1 MQVKG
6 SKVQSQNAGEKR
18 GSFLGILS
26 NASWMTVAR
35 LGGDV
40 SSAFLFVVISR
51 RFGVV
56 GTGQYAYGFAIANI
70 GMAIVNLGLLD
81 FGLRE
86 YSRLPLAEKPLIF
99 GRIVGIQCMTLAV
112 VVLGLGGFIASARP
126 AAETTA
132 IILLLT
138 TYQVALTLAPTFFIP
153 AFARQAMMIP
163 AVAELVCRGGSIVI
177 ASLFIF
183 SGLDMSLSTALLPLP
198 IGAGVLLAFATLS
211 ARHYNGS
218 LRIYLNWTATVRV
231 MQMVWP
237 FAASVFI
244 VQLYSR
250 IDLIMLSTILGDES
264 AGIYAAGIKFFEVG
278 LMPVVLLAIA
288 VYPAMSQQVG
298 HNQREFSEMTDKFL
312 RTSLLLGGLLAWA
325 LFFLVPLGLT
335 PLLGEKFTAS
345 TSVVQMA
352 AVLSVIVSID
362 LVVTRL
368 LLVLNLQI
376 RRTGI
381 QLIGII
387 LNAVLNFMLIPS
399 FGVHGAMGAWI
410 ISQTSTNLIYIR
422 MLRNRAATQD
432 ILKAMVLFSIP
443 LSAAIGITIFLISL
457 HVHTLL
463 VAGAALVTFCV
474 AASGTGFAPSMIP
487 LLKHI
492 KGDSYA
498 P

>member
-1 MQVKG
+1 
-6 SKVQSQNAGEKR
+6 
-18 GSFLGILS
+18 
-26 NASWMTVAR
+26 
-35 LGGDV
+35 
-40 SSAFLFVVISR
+40 
-51 RFGVV
+51 
-56 GTGQYAYGFAIANI
+56 
-70 GMAIVNLGLLD
+70 
-81 FGLRE
+81 
-86 YSRLPLAEKPLIF
+86 
-99 GRIVGIQCMTLAV
+99 
-112 VVLGLGGFIASARP
+112 
-126 AAETTA
+126 
-132 IILLLT
+132 
-138 TYQVALTLAPTFFIP
+138 
-153 AFARQAMMIP
+153 
-163 AVAELVCRGGSIVI
+163 
-177 ASLFIF
+177 
-183 SGLDMSLSTALLPLP
+183 
-198 IGAGVLLAFATLS
+198 
-211 ARHYNGS
+211 
-218 LRIYLNWTATVRV
+218 
-231 MQMVWP
+231 
-237 FAASVFI
+237 
-244 VQLYSR
+244 
-250 IDLIMLSTILGDES
+250 
-264 AGIYAAGIKFFEVG
+264 
-278 LMPVVLLAIA
+278 MPVVLLAIA
-288 VYPAMSQQVG
+288 VYPAISQQVG

-312 RTSLLLGGLLAWA
+312 RTSLILGGLLAWV
-325 LFFLVPLGLT
+325 LFFLVPLGLA
-335 PLLGEKFTAS
+335 PLLGEKFTAA

-376 RRTGI
+376 RRTAI
-381 QLIGII
+381 QLIGIV